1 MNNNNFETKK
11 EIVLAGNSK
20 IFNNWAEHS
29 NITKDDFIE
38 ALGWLCNDPLNA
50 EGKMTREIGLTPKG
64 IVKLDR
70 RYGEG
75 GMCAFY
81 LEGELWG
88 GAVFTR
94 PCENER
100 EKLFSFDGGKNV
112 EERHKISLSC
122 KDRV

>member
-29 NITKDDFIE
+29 SVTKEDFIE
-38 ALGWLCNDPLNA
+38 ALEWLCADPLNA
-50 EGKMTREIGLTPKG
+50 EGKMTREIGLTPDG

-70 RYGEG
+70 RYSKG

-88 GAVFTR
+88 GAVFKR
-94 PCENER
+94 PCTNDR
-100 EKLFSFDGGKNV
+100 EKLFSFDGGKTV
-112 EERHKISLSC
+112 EETHKISLSC
-122 KDRV
+122 KDRI